1 MLQNIFVFLTAMS
14 IHIGL
19 LSSEIH
25 NGDGTAKDHK
35 FYPA

>member
-1 MLQNIFVFLTAMS
+1 MLQNIVVFLTAIF

-25 NGDGTAKDHK
+25 NGDDTPKD
-35 FYPA
+35 